1 MSEEKKATKAEKP
14 LDAKK
19 VSEAVEKKVESKKSA
34 PSFDVVKKAE
44 AIKAS
49 KMPEDQKQKYL
60 LDIGA
65 MKGKDVDAKAI
76 PLKVWV
82 ARKKIDKGMLK
93 AYEQYPA
100 AKGVRLATPSEWDEI
115 FKNF

>member
-1 MSEEKKATKAEKP
+1 MSEEKKAEEKAKKP

-19 VSEAVEKKVESKKSA
+19 VSEAVEKKVEKKKSA
-34 PSFDVVKKAE
+34 GFDVEKKAE

-60 LDIGA
+60 LQIGA
-65 MKGKDVDAKAI
+65 LKGDEADAKAV
-76 PLKVWV
+76 PLKVWMTV
-82 ARKKIDKGMLK
+82 RKKDMGLAK
-93 AYEQYPA
+93 AYEMYPA
-100 AKGVRLATPSEWDEI
+100 AKGVRLATPSEWDAI